1 MRLFELL
8 VEGYKEAQ
16 LEFTNASDPES
27 AQDAINTYK
36 QLVTKNQV
44 QGNERNID
52 WWRKQGWDAFNKF
65 VTTKATEPTKSDIK
79 RKRIAGKS
87 ITLQED
93 DTWLIVIPVD
103 KDASCFHGKN
113 SDWCTTKTNQSHFE
127 QYFYNKQVTLIY
139 CLNKL
144 NAGMWAIAYHNDVDQ
159 VELFDQKDK
168 SLDEPEFREQTGL
181 SVSTLLDL
189 AKKDDVANTLGSV
202 RGEYKDRVG
211 RLKELMSNFDGTSKN
226 AEIEKLLIYT
236 KSSRYSDKYISLIGS
251 KNGKQTFPDDIVLA
265 AITRSDSVLQWVK
278 NPSEQI
284 QLASVEDNP
293 ADIRFIDNPTEKV
306 QLAVVNKDGAYL
318 VYITDPTDAVMLAGI
333 THTPAVIEHF
343 PHPSEQLQLIVI
355 NEHPRNIQYIENPT
369 EKVQLIA
376 VNAKGHYIELIDNPT
391 EKVQIAAINDT
402 PRNIQYITKP
412 TENAQLAAVRQNG
425 NTIDGIA
432 NPSPKVQIAAVKND
446 PLAIRRISDPTIEA
460 QIHAVTQ
467 YPRLI
472 RGIKNPTER
481 IQLVSVST
489 DPSTLQYITN
499 PTERVVQLANKITQK
514 LRSA

>member
-8 VEGYKEAQ
+8 IEGYKEAQ

-27 AQDAINTYK
+27 AQDAINAYK

-52 WWRKQGWDAFNKF
+52 WWRKQGWNAFNKF
-65 VTTKATEPTKSDIK
+65 VTTKATQPTKSDVK
-79 RKRIAGKS
+79 RKRIPGKS

-103 KDASCFHGKN
+103 KEASCFHGKN

-144 NAGMWAIAYHNDVDQ
+144 NAGMWAIAYHNDIDQ
-159 VELFDQKDK
+159 IELFDQKDK
-168 SLDEPEFREQTGL
+168 SLDEPEFRAQTGL
-181 SVSTLLDL
+181 SVSTLLEL
-189 AKKDDVANTLGSV
+189 AKTDDNTKTLDTA
-202 RGEYKDRVG
+202 RGAYKDQVG
-211 RLKELMSNFDGTSKN
+211 RLKELMMDFDGTSKN
-226 AEIEKLLIYT
+226 PEIEKLLIYT
-236 KSSRYSDKYISLIGS
+236 KSARYSDNYISRIGS
-251 KNGKQTFPDDIVLA
+251 KNGRQTFPDDIVLA
-265 AITRSDSVLQWVK
+265 AIPRTDDVLQWVK
-278 NPSEQI
+278 DPS
-284 QLASVEDNP
+284 
-293 ADIRFIDNPTEKV
+293 EKV
-306 QLAVVNKDGAYL
+306 QLAAVEDYPASIEYLENPSEKVQLATVKKNGANL
-318 VYITDPTDAVMLAGI
+318 VYITDPSDEVMRVAI

-343 PHPSEQLQLIVI
+343 EHPAEHLQLIAI
-355 NEHPRNIQYIENPT
+355 NENPRNIQYIENST

-376 VNAKGHYIELIDNPT
+376 VNAKGHYIEFISNPT
-391 EKVQIAAINDT
+391 EKVQLAAIQDN
-402 PRNIQYITKP
+402 PRNIHHITKP
-412 TENAQLAAVRQNG
+412 TENAQLAAVNRNG

-481 IQLVSVST
+481 IQLISVST
-489 DPSTLQYITN
+489 DPSTLQYIAN
-499 PTERVVQLANKITQK
+499 PTERVTQLAYKITHK
-514 LRSA
+514 LNPT